1 MPFER
6 RIRLTPLA
14 EADLEDIWLYTV
26 KTWSV
31 EQAESYHAG
40 IIAAFVGLANGTK
53 VGQSLDVRAGYL
65 KYAVGSHL
73 VFFRLSD
80 PTVDVIRILHQR
92 MDVSLHLQD

>member
-1 MPFER
+1 MPVER

-31 EQAESYHAG
+31 EQAESYHAS
-40 IIAAFVGLANGTK
+40 IVTAFVGLAKGMK
-53 VGQSLDVRAGYL
+53 IGRSVDARSGYL

-73 VFFRLSD
+73 VFFRLSEKN
-80 PTVDVIRILHQR
+80 VDIIRILHQR